1 MKTLLILWKAFDY
14 SLQGVRNTFY
24 DEIAFRIELAIA
36 VILITVALLLP
47 VSLIV
52 RILLVV
58 SVLLLFIK
66 EMLNTAVEATV
77 NRIPTEQH
85 TLSAKAKDAGSATV
99 LMASIN
105 LVVVWGIVLFDL
117 IFNIS

>member
-1 MKTLLILWKAFDY
+1 M
-14 SLQGVRNTFY
+14 
-24 DEIAFRIELAIA
+24 
-36 VILITVALLLP
+36 LLP

-52 RILLVV
+52 RNMLIG
-58 SVLLLFIK
+58 SVLLLLII
-66 EMLNTAVEATV
+66 ELLNTAVEAAV
-77 NRIPTEQH
+77 SRISTEQH
-85 TLSAKAKDAGSATV
+85 TLSAKANDAGSSAV

>member
-1 MKTLLILWKAFDY
+1 MKTLLNLWKAFGY
-14 SLQGVRNTFY
+14 SLKGVRNTFY
-24 DEIAFRIELAIA
+24 DEIAFRIELAVA
-36 VILITVALLLP
+36 VILIPAALLLP

-52 RILLVV
+52 CILLIG
-58 SVLLLFIK
+58 SVLLVLII
-66 EMLNTAVEATV
+66 ELLNTAVEAAV
-77 NRIPTEQH
+77 NRISTEQH
-85 TLSAKAKDAGSATV
+85 TLSAKAKDSGSTAV

>member
-1 MKTLLILWKAFDY
+1 MKTLLLLWKAFDY

-24 DEIAFRIELAIA
+24 DEIAFRIELAVA
-36 VILITVALLLP
+36 VILIPAALLLP

-52 RILLVV
+52 RILLIG
-58 SVLLLFIK
+58 SVLLVLII
-66 EMLNTAVEATV
+66 ELLNTAVEAAV
-77 NRIPTEQH
+77 NRISTEKH
-85 TLSAKAKDAGSATV
+85 TLSAKAKDAGSAAV

-105 LVVVWGIVLFDL
+105 LVVVWGIVLFEL

>member
-1 MKTLLILWKAFDY
+1 MKTLLLLWKALDN
-14 SLQGVRNTFY
+14 SLQGVRNKFY
-24 DEIAFRIELAIA
+24 DEIAFHIELAVA
-36 VILITVALLLP
+36 VILIPAALLLP

-52 RILLVV
+52 RILLIV
-58 SVLLLFIK
+58 SVLLVLIIK
-66 EMLNTAVEATV
+66 LLNTAVEASV
-77 NRIPTEQH
+77 NRISTEQH
-85 TLSAKAKDAGSATV
+85 TLSAKAKDAASAAV

>member
-1 MKTLLILWKAFDY
+1 M
-14 SLQGVRNTFY
+14 QGVRNTFY
-24 DEIAFRIELAIA
+24 DEIAFCTELAVA
-36 VILITVALLLP
+36 VILIPAALLLP

-52 RILLVV
+52 RILLIG
-58 SVLLLFIK
+58 SVLLVLII
-66 EMLNTAVEATV
+66 ELLNTAVEAAV
-77 NRIPTEQH
+77 NSICREQH
-85 TLSAKAKDAGSATV
+85 TLSAKAKDAGSASV

>member
-1 MKTLLILWKAFDY
+1 MKTLLLLWKVFDY
-14 SLQGVRNTFY
+14 SLQGIRNTFY
-24 DEIAFRIELAIA
+24 DEIVFRIELGVA
-36 VILITVALLLP
+36 VILIPAGLLLP

-52 RILLVV
+52 HILLIV
-58 SVLLLFIK
+58 SVFLVLIIELS
-66 EMLNTAVEATV
+66 NTAVEAAV
-77 NRIPTEQH
+77 NRISTEQH
-85 TLSAKAKDAGSATV
+85 TLSAKAKDAGSAAV

>member
-1 MKTLLILWKAFDY
+1 MKTLLLLWKAFDY

-24 DEIAFRIELAIA
+24 DEIAFRIELAVA
-36 VILITVALLLP
+36 VILIPAALLLP

-52 RILLVV
+52 RILQIL
-58 SVLLLFIK
+58 SVLL
-66 EMLNTAVEATV
+66 NTADEVAL

-85 TLSAKAKDAGSATV
+85 TLSAKAKDAGSAAV

>member
-1 MKTLLILWKAFDY
+1 MKTLLLLWKAFDY

-24 DEIAFRIELAIA
+24 DEIAFRTELAVA
-36 VILITVALLLP
+36 AILIPAALLLP
-47 VSLIV
+47 VSQLV
-52 RILLVV
+52 RILQIV
-58 SVLLLFIK
+58 SVLLVLII
-66 EMLNTAVEATV
+66 ELLNTAVETVV
-77 NRIPTEQH
+77 NRISREQH
-85 TLSAKAKDAGSATV
+85 ALFAKAKDAGSAAV

>member
-1 MKTLLILWKAFDY
+1 
-14 SLQGVRNTFY
+14 
-24 DEIAFRIELAIA
+24 
-36 VILITVALLLP
+36 LP

-52 RILLVV
+52 
-58 SVLLLFIK
+58 SVLLVLII
-66 EMLNTAVEATV
+66 ELLNTAVEAAV
-77 NRIPTEQH
+77 NSISTEQY
-85 TLSAKAKDAGSATV
+85 TLSAKAKDAGSAAV